1 MTTEL
6 KPMASAGLINVPS
19 ETIQVLKKTVC
30 ADHTD
35 DQVKLFLMYCQS
47 KGLDPFARE
56 VFSII
61 RKGKQT
67 FQTGI
72 DGLRS
77 MADET
82 SEFDGC
88 DLYWCAKDGKWMD
101 AWLEDVPPYA
111 AKAIVV
117 KRGCSRPFVAVAKW
131 SEYKPEEDW
140 MWKKMPSNQLG
151 KCAEALALR
160 KAFPRKL
167 GGLYA
172 SEEMAQ
178 ADKSTATTASS
189 YSTPKDLPTTV
200 AMPQERKP
208 EAVDAELVM
217 QAGSIGA
224 LDKAITDQ
232 ERAMLFKIAKTAW
245 GSTYEENLRKYLK
258 AKFNTEHTSK
268 LSKVQFDACVDDLK
282 EAAAAT
288 QANAAAS

>member
-6 KPMASAGLINVPS
+6 KPMAAAGLVAVAP
-19 ETIQVLKKTVC
+19 ETISVLKKTVC
-30 ADHTD
+30 ADHSD

-77 MADET
+77 MAEET
-82 SEFDGC
+82 GDYDGC
-88 DLYWCAKDGKWMD
+88 ELLWCAKDGQWVD
-101 AWLEDVPPYA
+101 AWLHDEPPYA
-111 AKAIVV
+111 AKAVVV
-117 KRGCSRPFVAVAKW
+117 KRGCAKPFIAVAKW

-178 ADKSTATTASS
+178 ADKTTTAAS
-189 YSTPKDLPTTV
+189 YSPKDLPTTV
-200 AMPQERKP
+200 DMPKEK
-208 EAVDAELVM
+208 AIDAEVVQPSGM
-217 QAGSIGA
+217 
-224 LDKAITDQ
+224 ITDQ
-232 ERAMLFKIAKTAW
+232 ERAMLFKIAKVAW
-245 GSTYEENLRKYLK
+245 GPTYEENLRKYLK

-268 LSKVQFDACVDDLK
+268 LTSTQFNDCVADLK
-282 EAAAAT
+282 EAAAAAT
-288 QANAAAS
+288 ANAPAS